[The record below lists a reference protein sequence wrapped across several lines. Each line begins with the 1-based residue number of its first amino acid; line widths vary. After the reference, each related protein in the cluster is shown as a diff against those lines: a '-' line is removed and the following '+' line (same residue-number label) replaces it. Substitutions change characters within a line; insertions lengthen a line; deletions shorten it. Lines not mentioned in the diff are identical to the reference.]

1 MGRIARWF
9 EDFRE
14 TMKATL
20 LNKWLWIIIGGMCA
34 IVVVPLMVLWVLMV
48 VPPWVSATITIL
60 ILISWGI
67 ASGYKEYLLYK
78 RKIERAKSRGKEFNV
93 ATYDEY
99 VEKQKRYRARS

>member
-14 TMKATL
+14 TMEATL
-20 LNKWLWIIIGGMCA
+20 LNKWLWIIIGCLCA
-34 IVVVPLMVLWVLMV
+34 IVIVPLMVLWVMMI
-48 VPPWVSATITIL
+48 VPPWLAATLTIL

-78 RKIERAKSRGKEFNV
+78 RKSEQARSRGEEFN
-93 ATYDEY
+93 AAAYDEY

>member
-1 MGRIARWF
+1 MGRIARWV
-9 EDFRE
+9 EDFCE

-34 IVVVPLMVLWVLMV
+34 VVVIPLMVLWVLMI
-48 VPPWVSATITIL
+48 VPPWLSATITIL
-60 ILISWGI
+60 RLIGWGI

-78 RKIERAKSRGKEFNV
+78 RKSEQARSKGEEFNA